1 MSPLHQIGEAIREL
15 LLKIPL
21 SAARGLFLL
30 FLAGL
35 LVWVLSLPRR
45 ETTPAGSEPGQVRLS
60 EKLKLWAAISLALQL
75 LIYLLL

>member
-35 LVWVLSLPRR
+35 LVWVLTLPRS
-45 ETTPAGSEPGQVRLS
+45 ETSPAGSEPGKVRLS
-60 EKLKLWAAISLALQL
+60 EKLKFWAAVSLVLQI